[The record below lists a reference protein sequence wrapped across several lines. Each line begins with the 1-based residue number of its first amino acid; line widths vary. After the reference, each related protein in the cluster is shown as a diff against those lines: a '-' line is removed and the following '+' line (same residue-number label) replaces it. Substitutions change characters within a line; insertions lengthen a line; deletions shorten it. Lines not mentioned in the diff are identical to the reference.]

1 MLLTPKQETKP
12 WSLHAFC
19 RMLLSLPATCQKQL
33 SQVYEN
39 EAYDARI
46 VLIVE
51 NRLLISSIR
60 KIGVPAEIQ
69 VTPYVLKLI
78 SARGAEKDFAVV
90 SLCNATPT
98 TTTAAAAFLSSK
110 RSKFINRKSRYCI
123 LHVLVNI
130 FLIILIRSRGA

>member
-1 MLLTPKQETKP
+1 MTRMLLTPKQETKP

-51 NRLLISSIR
+51 NRLLLSSIR
-60 KIGVPAEIQ
+60 K
-69 VTPYVLKLI
+69 K
-78 SARGAEKDFAVV
+78 
-90 SLCNATPT
+90 
-98 TTTAAAAFLSSK
+98 
-110 RSKFINRKSRYCI
+110 
-123 LHVLVNI
+123 
-130 FLIILIRSRGA
+130 